1 MILVDLDV
9 PGDASDADLR
19 ASMERLAQ
27 QARFAAFGAGV
38 LAGDARG
45 VVVDAAL
52 ADVVRALVQVTQ

>member
-1 MILVDLDV
+1 M

-27 QARFAAFGAGV
+27 QTRFAAFGVGV

-52 ADVVRALVQVTQ
+52 ADVVAALVTVTQ